1 MQGQAGSRGIEIE
14 VEGTI
19 IRAGRGADAAM
30 IAAIVHA
37 LKALRCVFV

>member
-1 MQGQAGSRGIEIE
+1 VITLEIDG
-14 VEGTI
+14 VT

-37 LKALRCVFV
+37 LKATR